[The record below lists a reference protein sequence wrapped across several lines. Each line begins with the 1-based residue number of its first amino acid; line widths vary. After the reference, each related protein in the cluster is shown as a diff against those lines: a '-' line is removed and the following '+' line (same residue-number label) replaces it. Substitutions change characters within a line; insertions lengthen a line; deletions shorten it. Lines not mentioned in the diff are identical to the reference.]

1 MMEYI
6 DITTK
11 VIIEIIT
18 FNVKFFD
25 INDELIYE
33 EEVKWGDKATFKD
46 VPEEENKEFIG
57 WYYYDDIFD
66 IDEIVP
72 YSMDLKAKYKN
83 VMGDNYKLLTD
94 DDFQPLGYNNLYKY
108 IGSERYVVVPEKIN
122 GETVKS
128 TENMF
133 ANTNVISVSFETPE
147 NIKNTSYMFSYLN
160 SDTLLLEFLDTLH
173 VENMQ
178 GMFEGVNLYELD
190 FTYFN
195 TENVT
200 NMNAMFRSS
209 TIENFDLS
217 LLNTK
222 NVLNM
227 ESMFERFSGD
237 DLILNKLDVSNVLN
251 MKSLF
256 NAADV
261 YKIDVSNL
269 NSKRLLICL
278 KCFSIIEQKLL
289 I

>member
-1 MMEYI
+1 MERGKTNNNNDNNDETTYIVTFLNEDDEVIKEVEVNEGEFINVPEYI
-6 DITTK
+6 APDGYMHVGWDNDEFYDGVYADITTK

-128 TENMF
+128 TEYMF

-200 NMNAMFRSS
+200 NMNAMFRS
-209 TIENFDLS
+209 
-217 LLNTK
+217 
-222 NVLNM
+222 VL
-227 ESMFERFSGD
+227 
-237 DLILNKLDVSNVLN
+237 
-251 MKSLF
+251 
-256 NAADV
+256 
-261 YKIDVSNL
+261 
-269 NSKRLLICL
+269 
-278 KCFSIIEQKLL
+278 
-289 I
+289 